1 MFLTFLSLILRI
13 DNKQVIIV
21 TDHYKIC
28 ESIKFLSFGIL
39 FIIASF
45 SVRFFRVVIS
55 LFFIQP
61 PISFVIKKKKNVY
74 CRFFDIFDL
83 FVCCSICEEEEILR
97 SI

>member
-21 TDHYKIC
+21 TGHYKIC

-61 PISFVIKKKKNVY
+61 PISFEIKKK
-74 CRFFDIFDL
+74 RMFIADFLIFLICL
-83 FVCCSICEEEEILR
+83 FVVR
-97 SI
+97 YVKRRKY